1 MATGGNDSPI
11 CPLCE
16 AAIAEDCPVYL
27 SHGELVHVDCLLATA
42 RHVQVVEAF
51 LQRRAGHPF
60 CHSCVALA
68 TGMTQ
73 DLVGKAIARLRLRS
87 MFRVR
92 PATCTLCD
100 RTRVAVLAERIAE
113 RPDRPFGLR

>member
-1 MATGGNDSPI
+1 
-11 CPLCE
+11 
-16 AAIAEDCPVYL
+16 
-27 SHGELVHVDCLLATA
+27 
-42 RHVQVVEAF
+42 
-51 LQRRAGHPF
+51 
-60 CHSCVALA
+60 
-68 TGMTQ
+68 
-73 DLVGKAIARLRLRS
+73 